1 MHITHMGDRR
11 GVDRVLV
18 EKPESKSHL
27 ENPGVDGSIILKW
40 IFRKWDEGH
49 NWIDLSQ
56 DRDRWRALLNA
67 AMHLKVP

>member
-1 MHITHMGDRR
+1 MGDRR

-18 EKPESKSHL
+18 EKPEGKSHL